1 MQRLDILLVER
12 GLVASRARAQRLI
25 KEGRVKVH
33 LAYWQVAQKPGLKLP
48 ADTDIEV
55 EEDESDRYVSR
66 GALKLLPSLQ
76 TFAPDLTGLSAL
88 DVGQSTG
95 GFTDCLLQQGIARV
109 VGVEVGHDQLAPAL
123 REDPR
128 VTCIEGYN
136 ARNLG
141 SDVLEHNQGEAFDL
155 AVMDVSFISQTLI
168 LAGLSNLLKP
178 GGLLFSLVKPQF
190 ELGREHIGKNG
201 LVRDESLYPPLRTKM
216 EQLLSELGFTL
227 LNYTDSPIR
236 GGDGNREFM
245 LVARKK
251 DNR

>member
-12 GLVASRARAQRLI
+12 GLVNSRARAQRLI
-25 KEGRVKVH
+25 KEGRVKVNLNH
-33 LAYWQVAQKPGLKLP
+33 WQVAQKPGLKLP
-48 ADTDIEV
+48 LDTEIEV

-66 GALKLLPSLQ
+66 GALKLIPSLQ
-76 TFAPDLTGLSAL
+76 SFAPNLDGLSAL

-95 GFTDCLLQQGIARV
+95 GFTDCLLQHGIGRV
-109 VGVEVGHDQLAPAL
+109 VGIEVGHDQLAPNL
-123 REDPR
+123 REDSR

-136 ARNLG
+136 ARNLD
-141 SDVLEHNQGEAFDL
+141 SDLLKYNEGNPFDL

-168 LAGLSNLLKP
+168 LEGLASLIKP
-178 GGLLFSLVKPQF
+178 EGLLFSLVKPQF

-201 LVRDESLYPPLRTKM
+201 LVRDESLYPTLKIRM
-216 EQLLSELGFTL
+216 EKLLNELGFTL

-251 DNR
+251 DTR